1 MLALRGITWL
11 LLLQSMGEV
20 ISRGLHL
27 PLPGPVVGMLL
38 LLLALR
44 WPIVHDSVRVVAEFL
59 LQHLSLLFV
68 PVGVGVMT
76 HLDVLGQYGVRIAI
90 VIVLS
95 TWISLAVTGLVLRAL
110 MRDEVAPDA
119 AALTSTEASTF
130 NDSANAEPDHG

>member
-11 LLLQSMGEV
+11 LVLQSMGEV
-20 ISRGLHL
+20 ISRALHL

-38 LLLALR
+38 LLVALR
-44 WPIVHDSVRVVAEFL
+44 WPIVHNSVRVVAEFL

-95 TWISLAVTGLVLRAL
+95 TWISLAVSALVLRAL
-110 MRDEVAPDA
+110 MRGPDETQMADAPAQDG
-119 AALTSTEASTF
+119 EH
-130 NDSANAEPDHG
+130 ANAAHTERDHG

>member
-44 WPIVHDSVRVVAEFL
+44 WPMVQDSVQVVAEFL

-95 TWISLAVTGLVLRAL
+95 TWISLAVTALVLRAL

-119 AALTSTEASTF
+119 AAHAASETSSPT
-130 NDSANAEPDHG
+130 DSANAESELG

>member
-1 MLALRGITWL
+1 MQALRGITWL
-11 LLLQSMGEV
+11 LLMQSIGEI

-38 LLLALR
+38 LLPALR
-44 WPIVHDSVRVVAEFL
+44 WSFVRESVQAVAEFL

-95 TWISLAVTGLVLRAL
+95 TWVSLAVTALVLRAL
-110 MRDEVAPDA
+110 MREDKAG
-119 AALTSTEASTF
+119 
-130 NDSANAEPDHG
+130 HG

>member
-38 LLLALR
+38 LLFALR
-44 WPIVHDSVRVVAEFL
+44 WPLVHNSVQVVAEFL

-95 TWISLAVTGLVLRAL
+95 TWISLTVTALVLRAL
-110 MRDEVAPDA
+110 MREETAPTATNAADA
-119 AALTSTEASTF
+119 GA
-130 NDSANAEPDHG
+130 DRG

>member
-1 MLALRGITWL
+1 MQALRGITWL
-11 LLLQSMGEV
+11 LLLQSLGEV

-44 WPIVHDSVRVVAEFL
+44 WPSVHNSVQVVAEFL

-95 TWISLAVTGLVLRAL
+95 TWISLAVTALVLRAL
-110 MRDEVAPDA
+110 MRDEGV
-119 AALTSTEASTF
+119 
-130 NDSANAEPDHG
+130 DHG

>member
-1 MLALRGITWL
+1 MSHPLLALRGITWL
-11 LLLQSMGEV
+11 LVLQSMGEV
-20 ISRGLHL
+20 ISRGLQL

-38 LLLALR
+38 LLVALR
-44 WPIVHDSVRVVAEFL
+44 WPVVHESVRVVAEFL

-95 TWISLAVTGLVLRAL
+95 TWISLGVTALVLRAL
-110 MRDEVAPDA
+110 MRGHANTVA
-119 AALTSTEASTF
+119 EA
-130 NDSANAEPDHG
+130 EHG

>member
-1 MLALRGITWL
+1 
-11 LLLQSMGEV
+11 LLLQSIGEV
-20 ISRGLHL
+20 ISRALHL

-38 LLLALR
+38 LLFALR
-44 WPIVHDSVRVVAEFL
+44 WPILHQSVQGVAEFL

-95 TWISLAVTGLVLRAL
+95 TWISLGVTAWVLRAL
-110 MRDEVAPDA
+110 MRDDRQA
-119 AALTSTEASTF
+119 
-130 NDSANAEPDHG
+130 DHG

>member
-1 MLALRGITWL
+1 MQALRGITWL
-11 LLLQSMGEV
+11 LLMQSIGEV

-38 LLLALR
+38 LLFALR
-44 WPIVHDSVRVVAEFL
+44 WSVVSDSVQVAAEFL

-76 HLDVLGQYGVRIAI
+76 HLDVLGKFGARIAI

-95 TWISLAVTGLVLRAL
+95 TWVSLAVTALVLRTL
-110 MRDEVAPDA
+110 MRTGTAPDP
-119 AALTSTEASTF
+119 E
-130 NDSANAEPDHG
+130 NAGD

>member
-38 LLLALR
+38 LLFALR
-44 WPIVHDSVRVVAEFL
+44 WPLVHNSVQVVAEFL

-76 HLDVLGQYGVRIAI
+76 HLNVLGQYGVRIAI

-95 TWISLAVTGLVLRAL
+95 TWISLTVTALVLRAL
-110 MRDEVAPDA
+110 MREETAPSATNAADA
-119 AALTSTEASTF
+119 EA
-130 NDSANAEPDHG
+130 DRG

>member
-1 MLALRGITWL
+1 MQALRGITWL
-11 LLLQSMGEV
+11 LLLQSIGEV

-38 LLLALR
+38 LLPALQWSLVR
-44 WPIVHDSVRVVAEFL
+44 ESVQAVAEFL

-76 HLDVLGQYGVRIAI
+76 HLDVLGQYGARIAI

-95 TWISLAVTGLVLRAL
+95 TWISLAVTALVLRAL
-110 MRDEVAPDA
+110 MRDDKP
-119 AALTSTEASTF
+119 EAG
-130 NDSANAEPDHG
+130 HG

>member
-1 MLALRGITWL
+1 MQALRGITWL
-11 LLLQSMGEV
+11 LLLQSIGEV

-38 LLLALR
+38 LLPALSWSFVR
-44 WPIVHDSVRVVAEFL
+44 NSVQAVAEFL

-76 HLDVLGQYGVRIAI
+76 HLDVLGRYGARIAI

-95 TWISLAVTGLVLRAL
+95 TWISLAVTALVLRTL
-110 MRDEVAPDA
+110 MRDH
-119 AALTSTEASTF
+119 
-130 NDSANAEPDHG
+130 AEPDVAAQDGGAASGQMAPGTAETHHG

>member
-38 LLLALR
+38 LLFALR
-44 WPIVHDSVRVVAEFL
+44 WPLVHNSVQVVAEFL

-95 TWISLAVTGLVLRAL
+95 TWISLTVTALVLRAL
-110 MRDEVAPDA
+110 MREETAPTATNVADA
-119 AALTSTEASTF
+119 EA
-130 NDSANAEPDHG
+130 DRG